1 MVEIVRGGSP
11 RPIKDYLTS
20 EVDGINWIKIG
31 DTEKGEKYINN
42 VKEKIKKSG
51 LNKTR
56 FVKKGTFLLT
66 NSMSFGRPYILNV
79 DGAIHDGWLAISNY
93 ENSLNKDYLFYILSS
108 NVVYSQFLSLI
119 SGAVVKNLN
128 SDKVAS
134 ILIPLPPLAEQQRI
148 IEAIESALEKV
159 DEYAE
164 SYNRLEQLD
173 KEFPEQLKASI
184 LQRAM
189 EGKLVPQNPNDE
201 PASELLKRI
210 KAEKEK
216 LISEG
221 KIKRDKKE
229 TEIFRGDD
237 GKHYGKFADGSTQE
251 IDVPYDIPDTW
262 EWVRI
267 KSIYWNFGQNK
278 PEKSFRYIDTSSIDR
293 KKNIINYKNLQ
304 YLSPEQA
311 PSRARKLVSQNSV
324 LFSTVRPYLKNI
336 AVVRELKEYL
346 IASTAFIVL
355 DTLLNETY
363 LKYYLLSDNFINR
376 VNNKSTGTSYPAI
389 NDYNF
394 NLLLIALPPLS
405 EQQRIIEAI
414 ESALEKVD
422 EYAESYNRLEQLDK
436 EFPDKLK
443 KSILQYA
450 MQGKL
455 VEQDPNDESVE
466 VLLEKIRAEKQKLF
480 EEGKIKKKD
489 LDISI
494 VSQGDDNSYYE
505 EVPCEIP
512 ESWEWV
518 RLNDITSYIQRG
530 KSPKYSNIPIYPVI
544 AQKCNQW
551 SGFSI
556 DLARFIDPETVHSYQ
571 KERLLRDG
579 DLMWNSTGLGTLGRL
594 AIYHEN
600 KNPYAWAV
608 ADSHVTVIRVLSGVI
623 NCHFIY
629 NFLSSPIVQSVIEEK
644 ASGSTKQK
652 ELLTKTIKEYLIPLP
667 PLPEQSR
674 IVDKI
679 EQFFA
684 HIDALI

>member
-1 MVEIVRGGSP
+1 M
-11 RPIKDYLTS
+11 T
-20 EVDGINWIKIG
+20 
-31 DTEKGEKYINN
+31 
-42 VKEKIKKSG
+42 
-51 LNKTR
+51 
-56 FVKKGTFLLT
+56 
-66 NSMSFGRPYILNV
+66 
-79 DGAIHDGWLAISNY
+79 
-93 ENSLNKDYLFYILSS
+93 
-108 NVVYSQFLSLI
+108 
-119 SGAVVKNLN
+119 
-128 SDKVAS
+128 
-134 ILIPLPPLAEQQRI
+134 
-148 IEAIESALEKV
+148 
-159 DEYAE
+159 
-164 SYNRLEQLD
+164 
-173 KEFPEQLKASI
+173 PEQLKASI

-237 GKHYGKFADGSTQE
+237 GKHYEKFADGSTQE
-251 IDVPYDIPDTW
+251 IDVPYDIPENW
-262 EWVRI
+262 KWVRI

-278 PEKSFRYIDTSSIDR
+278 PEKFFRYIDTSSIDR

-394 NLLLIALPPLS
+394 NLLLIAIPPLA
-405 EQQRIIEAI
+405 EQQRIVEVI

-489 LDISI
+489 LEISI

-505 EVPCEIP
+505 EVPYDIP
-512 ESWEWV
+512 ESWMFVKLNVVANIFSGYSFKSSEYSNEGIRIV
-518 RLNDITSYIQRG
+518 RISDFDENGLINKNIVRQKYQEKFNKFEIYQNDILLAMTGGTVGKNTILQTLPERMFLNQRVANIRSYYIKHNFIYHFLNTPRIYNLIQ
-530 KSPKYSNIPIYPVI
+530 K
-544 AQKCNQW
+544 QK
-551 SGFSI
+551 
-556 DLARFIDPETVHSYQ
+556 
-571 KERLLRDG
+571 
-579 DLMWNSTGLGTLGRL
+579 NSTNDNISLTD
-594 AIYHEN
+594 IQ
-600 KNPYAWAV
+600 
-608 ADSHVTVIRVLSGVI
+608 
-623 NCHFIY
+623 
-629 NFLSSPIVQSVIEEK
+629 NFLV
-644 ASGSTKQK
+644 
-652 ELLTKTIKEYLIPLP
+652 PLP
-667 PLPEQSR
+667 PLSEQTR

-679 EQFFA
+679 EQSFA

>member
-1 MVEIVRGGSP
+1 MRIKSIYWNFGQNKPEKSFRYIDTSSIDRKKNIINYKNLQYLSPEQAPSRARKLVSQNSVLFSTVRPYLKNIAVVRELKEYLIASTAFIVLDTLLNETYLKYYLLSDNFINRVNNKSTGTSYPAINDYNFNLLLIALPPLSEQQRIVEAIESALEKVDEYAESLLKRIKAEKEKLISEGKIKRDKKETEIFRGDDGKHYGKFADGSTQEIDVPYDIPDTWEWVRFSTLVEIVRGGSP

-173 KEFPEQLKASI
+173 KK
-184 LQRAM
+184 
-189 EGKLVPQNPNDE
+189 
-201 PASELLKRI
+201 
-210 KAEKEK
+210 
-216 LISEG
+216 
-221 KIKRDKKE
+221 
-229 TEIFRGDD
+229 
-237 GKHYGKFADGSTQE
+237 
-251 IDVPYDIPDTW
+251 
-262 EWVRI
+262 
-267 KSIYWNFGQNK
+267 
-278 PEKSFRYIDTSSIDR
+278 
-293 KKNIINYKNLQ
+293 
-304 YLSPEQA
+304 
-311 PSRARKLVSQNSV
+311 
-324 LFSTVRPYLKNI
+324 
-336 AVVRELKEYL
+336 
-346 IASTAFIVL
+346 
-355 DTLLNETY
+355 
-363 LKYYLLSDNFINR
+363 
-376 VNNKSTGTSYPAI
+376 
-389 NDYNF
+389 
-394 NLLLIALPPLS
+394 
-405 EQQRIIEAI
+405 
-414 ESALEKVD
+414 
-422 EYAESYNRLEQLDK
+422 
-436 EFPDKLK
+436 FPDKLK

-600 KNPYAWAV
+600 KNPYGWAV

-684 HIDALI
+684 HINALI

>member
-1 MVEIVRGGSP
+1 M
-11 RPIKDYLTS
+11 
-20 EVDGINWIKIG
+20 
-31 DTEKGEKYINN
+31 
-42 VKEKIKKSG
+42 
-51 LNKTR
+51 
-56 FVKKGTFLLT
+56 
-66 NSMSFGRPYILNV
+66 
-79 DGAIHDGWLAISNY
+79 
-93 ENSLNKDYLFYILSS
+93 
-108 NVVYSQFLSLI
+108 
-119 SGAVVKNLN
+119 
-128 SDKVAS
+128 
-134 ILIPLPPLAEQQRI
+134 
-148 IEAIESALEKV
+148 
-159 DEYAE
+159 
-164 SYNRLEQLD
+164 
-173 KEFPEQLKASI
+173 
-184 LQRAM
+184 
-189 EGKLVPQNPNDE
+189 
-201 PASELLKRI
+201 
-210 KAEKEK
+210 
-216 LISEG
+216 
-221 KIKRDKKE
+221 
-229 TEIFRGDD
+229 
-237 GKHYGKFADGSTQE
+237 
-251 IDVPYDIPDTW
+251 
-262 EWVRI
+262 RI

-405 EQQRIIEAI
+405 EQQRIVEAI

-494 VSQGDDNSYYE
+494 VSQGDDNSYYGNKDE
-505 EVPCEIP
+505 TTSYPIYEIP
-512 ESWEWV
+512 EAWRYIKFASLVNFRIGKTPPRSEATFWGTEIPWV
-518 RLNDITSYIQRG
+518 SISDMPISGYVTNTRESISKLALKSKKIDI
-530 KSPKYSNIPIYPVI
+530 SPKGTLLMSFKLSIGKVAILDIPDTHNEAIISIFPYAKENIIRDYLMIFLPLISTLGDSKDAIKGKTLNSTSISELLIPISNHEEMKRIIFKVDLLF
-544 AQKCNQW
+544 QKVSQL
-551 SGFSI
+551 F
-556 DLARFIDPETVHSYQ
+556 E
-571 KERLLRDG
+571 
-579 DLMWNSTGLGTLGRL
+579 
-594 AIYHEN
+594 
-600 KNPYAWAV
+600 
-608 ADSHVTVIRVLSGVI
+608 
-623 NCHFIY
+623 
-629 NFLSSPIVQSVIEEK
+629 
-644 ASGSTKQK
+644 
-652 ELLTKTIKEYLIPLP
+652 
-667 PLPEQSR
+667 
-674 IVDKI
+674 
-679 EQFFA
+679 
-684 HIDALI
+684 

>member
-1 MVEIVRGGSP
+1 M
-11 RPIKDYLTS
+11 T
-20 EVDGINWIKIG
+20 
-31 DTEKGEKYINN
+31 
-42 VKEKIKKSG
+42 
-51 LNKTR
+51 
-56 FVKKGTFLLT
+56 
-66 NSMSFGRPYILNV
+66 
-79 DGAIHDGWLAISNY
+79 
-93 ENSLNKDYLFYILSS
+93 
-108 NVVYSQFLSLI
+108 
-119 SGAVVKNLN
+119 
-128 SDKVAS
+128 
-134 ILIPLPPLAEQQRI
+134 
-148 IEAIESALEKV
+148 
-159 DEYAE
+159 
-164 SYNRLEQLD
+164 
-173 KEFPEQLKASI
+173 PEQLKASI

-216 LISEG
+216 LINEG

-405 EQQRIIEAI
+405 EQQRIVEAI

-494 VSQGDDNSYYE
+494 VSQGDDNSYY
-505 EVPCEIP
+505 
-512 ESWEWV
+512 
-518 RLNDITSYIQRG
+518 G
-530 KSPKYSNIPIYPVI
+530 NIPMNWVVI
-544 AQKCNQW
+544 KIKDI
-551 SGFSI
+551 FSI
-556 DLARFIDPETVHSYQ
+556 NTGLSY
-571 KERLLRDG
+571 KKG
-579 DLMWNSTGLGTLGRL
+579 DLSINNKGVRIIRGGNIKPLEFSLLDNDYYIDTQFISSEQVYLKHNQLITPVSTSLEHIGKFARIDKDYDGV
-594 AIYHEN
+594 
-600 KNPYAWAV
+600 V
-608 ADSHVTVIRVLSGVI
+608 AGG
-623 NCHFIY
+623 FIFQLTPFESSEIISKFLLF
-629 NFLSSPIVQSVIEEK
+629 NLSSPLFYKQLK
-644 ASGSTKQK
+644 AITKLSGQALYNIPKTTLS
-652 ELLTKTIKEYLIPLP
+652 ELLIPLAP
-667 PLPEQSR
+667 FEEQ
-674 IVDKI
+674 
-679 EQFFA
+679 E
-684 HIDALI
+684 LIIQKVEKLFEKVNQLWK

>member
-1 MVEIVRGGSP
+1 M
-11 RPIKDYLTS
+11 T
-20 EVDGINWIKIG
+20 
-31 DTEKGEKYINN
+31 
-42 VKEKIKKSG
+42 
-51 LNKTR
+51 
-56 FVKKGTFLLT
+56 
-66 NSMSFGRPYILNV
+66 
-79 DGAIHDGWLAISNY
+79 
-93 ENSLNKDYLFYILSS
+93 
-108 NVVYSQFLSLI
+108 
-119 SGAVVKNLN
+119 
-128 SDKVAS
+128 
-134 ILIPLPPLAEQQRI
+134 
-148 IEAIESALEKV
+148 
-159 DEYAE
+159 
-164 SYNRLEQLD
+164 
-173 KEFPEQLKASI
+173 PEQLKASI

-237 GKHYGKFADGSTQE
+237 GKHYEKFADGSTQE
-251 IDVPYDIPDTW
+251 IDVPYDIPENW
-262 EWVRI
+262 KWVRI

-278 PEKSFRYIDTSSIDR
+278 PEKFFRYIDTSSIDR

-394 NLLLIALPPLS
+394 NLLLIAIPPLA
-405 EQQRIIEAI
+405 EQQRIVEVI

-422 EYAESYNRLEQLDK
+422 EYAESYNQLQKLDK
-436 EFPDKLK
+436 IFPDKLK

-489 LDISI
+489 LEISI

-505 EVPCEIP
+505 EVPNTWQLFKLKNLLQLDNGTKQQNERLIYWDVKTLRGIKDAEFKEKGNKVHSKDTVILVDGENSGELFIIP
-512 ESWEWV
+512 HDGYMGSTFKKIHYLEAGS
-518 RLNDITSYIQRG
+518 
-530 KSPKYSNIPIYPVI
+530 KKY
-544 AQKCNQW
+544 
-551 SGFSI
+551 I
-556 DLARFIDPETVHSYQ
+556 DLYIDS
-571 KERLLRDG
+571 K
-579 DLMWNSTGLGTLGRL
+579 
-594 AIYHEN
+594 
-600 KNPYAWAV
+600 
-608 ADSHVTVIRVLSGVI
+608 
-623 NCHFIY
+623 
-629 NFLSSPIVQSVIEEK
+629 
-644 ASGSTKQK
+644 K
-652 ELLTKTIKEYLIPLP
+652 ELLKNSKTGSAIPHLNKTLFKELIVALP
-667 PLPEQSR
+667 PIQEQKR
-674 IVDKI
+674 ISSKI
-679 EQFFA
+679 TQIFSQ
-684 HIDALI
+684 INRLI

>member
-31 DTEKGEKYINN
+31 DTKKGEKYINN

-93 ENSLNKDYLFYILSS
+93 ENSLNRDYLFYILSS
-108 NVVYSQFLSLI
+108 NVVYYQFLSLI

-134 ILIPLPPLAEQQRI
+134 ILIPLPPLTEQQRI
-148 IEAIESALEKV
+148 V
-159 DEYAE
+159 
-164 SYNRLEQLD
+164 
-173 KEFPEQLKASI
+173 
-184 LQRAM
+184 
-189 EGKLVPQNPNDE
+189 
-201 PASELLKRI
+201 
-210 KAEKEK
+210 
-216 LISEG
+216 
-221 KIKRDKKE
+221 
-229 TEIFRGDD
+229 
-237 GKHYGKFADGSTQE
+237 
-251 IDVPYDIPDTW
+251 
-262 EWVRI
+262 
-267 KSIYWNFGQNK
+267 
-278 PEKSFRYIDTSSIDR
+278 
-293 KKNIINYKNLQ
+293 
-304 YLSPEQA
+304 
-311 PSRARKLVSQNSV
+311 
-324 LFSTVRPYLKNI
+324 
-336 AVVRELKEYL
+336 
-346 IASTAFIVL
+346 
-355 DTLLNETY
+355 
-363 LKYYLLSDNFINR
+363 
-376 VNNKSTGTSYPAI
+376 
-389 NDYNF
+389 
-394 NLLLIALPPLS
+394 
-405 EQQRIIEAI
+405 EAI

-455 VEQDPNDESVE
+455 VEQDPNDEPVE

-480 EEGKIKKKD
+480 KEGKIKKKD
-489 LDISI
+489 LEISI
-494 VSQGDDNSYYE
+494 VSQGDDNSPYE
-505 EVPCEIP
+505 EVPYEIP
-512 ESWEWV
+512 VSWEWV

-530 KSPKYSNIPIYPVI
+530 KSPKYSNIPMYPVI

-556 DLARFIDPETVHSYQ
+556 DLAKFIAPETVNSYQ
-571 KERLLRDG
+571 EERLLRDG

-594 AIYHEN
+594 AIYSEN
-600 KNPYAWAV
+600 KNPYGWAV
-608 ADSHVTVIRVLSGVI
+608 ADSHVTVIRVLSGFI
-623 NCHFIY
+623 NYNFIY

-667 PLPEQSR
+667 PLSEQSR

-679 EQFFA
+679 EQSINI
-684 HIDALI
+684 IDALI

>member
-1 MVEIVRGGSP
+1 M
-11 RPIKDYLTS
+11 
-20 EVDGINWIKIG
+20 
-31 DTEKGEKYINN
+31 
-42 VKEKIKKSG
+42 
-51 LNKTR
+51 
-56 FVKKGTFLLT
+56 
-66 NSMSFGRPYILNV
+66 
-79 DGAIHDGWLAISNY
+79 
-93 ENSLNKDYLFYILSS
+93 
-108 NVVYSQFLSLI
+108 
-119 SGAVVKNLN
+119 
-128 SDKVAS
+128 
-134 ILIPLPPLAEQQRI
+134 
-148 IEAIESALEKV
+148 
-159 DEYAE
+159 
-164 SYNRLEQLD
+164 
-173 KEFPEQLKASI
+173 
-184 LQRAM
+184 
-189 EGKLVPQNPNDE
+189 
-201 PASELLKRI
+201 
-210 KAEKEK
+210 
-216 LISEG
+216 
-221 KIKRDKKE
+221 
-229 TEIFRGDD
+229 
-237 GKHYGKFADGSTQE
+237 
-251 IDVPYDIPDTW
+251 
-262 EWVRI
+262 RI

-363 LKYYLLSDNFINR
+363 LKYYLLSDNFINH

-494 VSQGDDNSYYE
+494 VSQGDDNSYYGNKDE
-505 EVPCEIP
+505 TTSYPIYEIP
-512 ESWEWV
+512 EAWRYIKFASLVNFRIGKTPPRSEATFWGTEIPWV
-518 RLNDITSYIQRG
+518 SISDMPISGYVTNTRESISKLALKSKKIDI
-530 KSPKYSNIPIYPVI
+530 SPKGTLLMSFKLSIGKVAILDIPATHNEAIISIFPYANKENIIRDYLMIFLPLISTLGDSKDAIKGKTLNSTSISELLIPISNHEEMKRIISKVDLLF
-544 AQKCNQW
+544 QKVSQL
-551 SGFSI
+551 F
-556 DLARFIDPETVHSYQ
+556 E
-571 KERLLRDG
+571 
-579 DLMWNSTGLGTLGRL
+579 
-594 AIYHEN
+594 
-600 KNPYAWAV
+600 
-608 ADSHVTVIRVLSGVI
+608 
-623 NCHFIY
+623 
-629 NFLSSPIVQSVIEEK
+629 
-644 ASGSTKQK
+644 
-652 ELLTKTIKEYLIPLP
+652 
-667 PLPEQSR
+667 
-674 IVDKI
+674 
-679 EQFFA
+679 
-684 HIDALI
+684 

>member
-1 MVEIVRGGSP
+1 M
-11 RPIKDYLTS
+11 T
-20 EVDGINWIKIG
+20 
-31 DTEKGEKYINN
+31 
-42 VKEKIKKSG
+42 
-51 LNKTR
+51 
-56 FVKKGTFLLT
+56 
-66 NSMSFGRPYILNV
+66 
-79 DGAIHDGWLAISNY
+79 
-93 ENSLNKDYLFYILSS
+93 
-108 NVVYSQFLSLI
+108 
-119 SGAVVKNLN
+119 
-128 SDKVAS
+128 
-134 ILIPLPPLAEQQRI
+134 
-148 IEAIESALEKV
+148 
-159 DEYAE
+159 
-164 SYNRLEQLD
+164 
-173 KEFPEQLKASI
+173 PEQLKASI

-201 PASELLKRI
+201 PASDLLKRI

-237 GKHYGKFADGSTQE
+237 GKHYEKFADGSTQE
-251 IDVPYDIPDTW
+251 IDVPYDIPENW
-262 EWVRI
+262 KWVRI

-278 PEKSFRYIDTSSIDR
+278 PEKFFRYIDTSSIDR

-336 AVVRELKEYL
+336 AVVIELKEYL

-394 NLLLIALPPLS
+394 NLLLIAIPPLA
-405 EQQRIIEAI
+405 EQQRIVEAI

-422 EYAESYNRLEQLDK
+422 EYAESYNRLEQIDK

-450 MQGKL
+450 MQGKI
-455 VEQDPNDESVE
+455 VEQDPNDEPVE

-489 LDISI
+489 LEISI

-505 EVPCEIP
+505 QLPRNWMLSTLDSVSNLYTGNSINSTEKKKYFSGVDGINYIATKDVNFDNTINYDNGIRIP
-512 ESWEWV
+512 DNYLSKFK
-518 RLNDITSYIQRG
+518 ISYFNSVLLCLEGGSAGRKIGLLKQDVCFGNKLCNLSFYYGENKFLYYFLQSPQFLSDFQENKSGIIGGVSKNNLGNILIPVLPRNEQMRIIQE
-530 KSPKYSNIPIYPVI
+530 
-544 AQKCNQW
+544 
-551 SGFSI
+551 I
-556 DLARFIDPETVHSYQ
+556 DLLFQ
-571 KERLLRDG
+571 KVSQLFE
-579 DLMWNSTGLGTLGRL
+579 
-594 AIYHEN
+594 
-600 KNPYAWAV
+600 
-608 ADSHVTVIRVLSGVI
+608 
-623 NCHFIY
+623 
-629 NFLSSPIVQSVIEEK
+629 
-644 ASGSTKQK
+644 
-652 ELLTKTIKEYLIPLP
+652 
-667 PLPEQSR
+667 
-674 IVDKI
+674 
-679 EQFFA
+679 
-684 HIDALI
+684 

>member
-1 MVEIVRGGSP
+1 M
-11 RPIKDYLTS
+11 T
-20 EVDGINWIKIG
+20 
-31 DTEKGEKYINN
+31 
-42 VKEKIKKSG
+42 
-51 LNKTR
+51 
-56 FVKKGTFLLT
+56 
-66 NSMSFGRPYILNV
+66 
-79 DGAIHDGWLAISNY
+79 
-93 ENSLNKDYLFYILSS
+93 
-108 NVVYSQFLSLI
+108 
-119 SGAVVKNLN
+119 
-128 SDKVAS
+128 
-134 ILIPLPPLAEQQRI
+134 
-148 IEAIESALEKV
+148 
-159 DEYAE
+159 
-164 SYNRLEQLD
+164 
-173 KEFPEQLKASI
+173 PEQLKASI

-237 GKHYGKFADGSTQE
+237 GKHYEKFADGSTQE
-251 IDVPYDIPDTW
+251 IDVPYDIPENW
-262 EWVRI
+262 KWVRI

-278 PEKSFRYIDTSSIDR
+278 PEKFFRYIDTSSIDR

-394 NLLLIALPPLS
+394 NLLLIAIPPLA
-405 EQQRIIEAI
+405 EQQRIVEVI

-422 EYAESYNRLEQLDK
+422 ECAESYNRLEQLDK

-489 LDISI
+489 LEISI
-494 VSQGDDNSYYE
+494 VSQGDDNSYYKQLPRNWMLSTLDSVSNLYTGNSINSTE
-505 EVPCEIP
+505 KKKYFSGVDGINYIATKDVNFDNTINYDNGIRIP
-512 ESWEWV
+512 DNYLSKFKISYFNSVLLCLEGGSAGRKIGLLKQDVCFGNKLCNLSFYYGENKFLYYFLQSPQFLSDFQKNKSGIIGGV
-518 RLNDITSYIQRG
+518 SKNNLGNILIPVLPRNEQMRITQG
-530 KSPKYSNIPIYPVI
+530 
-544 AQKCNQW
+544 
-551 SGFSI
+551 I
-556 DLARFIDPETVHSYQ
+556 DLLFQ
-571 KERLLRDG
+571 KV
-579 DLMWNSTGLGTLGRL
+579 SQ
-594 AIYHEN
+594 
-600 KNPYAWAV
+600 
-608 ADSHVTVIRVLSGVI
+608 LS
-623 NCHFIY
+623 
-629 NFLSSPIVQSVIEEK
+629 E
-644 ASGSTKQK
+644 
-652 ELLTKTIKEYLIPLP
+652 
-667 PLPEQSR
+667 
-674 IVDKI
+674 
-679 EQFFA
+679 
-684 HIDALI
+684 

>member
-1 MVEIVRGGSP
+1 M
-11 RPIKDYLTS
+11 
-20 EVDGINWIKIG
+20 
-31 DTEKGEKYINN
+31 
-42 VKEKIKKSG
+42 
-51 LNKTR
+51 
-56 FVKKGTFLLT
+56 
-66 NSMSFGRPYILNV
+66 
-79 DGAIHDGWLAISNY
+79 
-93 ENSLNKDYLFYILSS
+93 
-108 NVVYSQFLSLI
+108 
-119 SGAVVKNLN
+119 
-128 SDKVAS
+128 
-134 ILIPLPPLAEQQRI
+134 
-148 IEAIESALEKV
+148 
-159 DEYAE
+159 
-164 SYNRLEQLD
+164 
-173 KEFPEQLKASI
+173 
-184 LQRAM
+184 
-189 EGKLVPQNPNDE
+189 
-201 PASELLKRI
+201 
-210 KAEKEK
+210 
-216 LISEG
+216 
-221 KIKRDKKE
+221 
-229 TEIFRGDD
+229 
-237 GKHYGKFADGSTQE
+237 
-251 IDVPYDIPDTW
+251 
-262 EWVRI
+262 RI

-405 EQQRIIEAI
+405 EQQRIVEAI

-494 VSQGDDNSYYE
+494 VSQGDDNSYYGNIPMNWVVIKIKDIFSMNTIKFASLVNFRIGKTPPRSE
-505 EVPCEIP
+505 ATFWGTEIP
-512 ESWEWV
+512 WVSISDMPISGYVTNTRESISK
-518 RLNDITSYIQRG
+518 LALKSKKIDI
-530 KSPKYSNIPIYPVI
+530 SPKGTLLMSFKLSIGKVAILDIPATHNEAIISIFPYANKENIIRDYLMIFLPLISTLGDSKDAIKGKTLNSTSISELLIPISNHEEMKRIISKVDLLF
-544 AQKCNQW
+544 QKVSQL
-551 SGFSI
+551 F
-556 DLARFIDPETVHSYQ
+556 E
-571 KERLLRDG
+571 
-579 DLMWNSTGLGTLGRL
+579 
-594 AIYHEN
+594 
-600 KNPYAWAV
+600 
-608 ADSHVTVIRVLSGVI
+608 
-623 NCHFIY
+623 
-629 NFLSSPIVQSVIEEK
+629 
-644 ASGSTKQK
+644 
-652 ELLTKTIKEYLIPLP
+652 
-667 PLPEQSR
+667 
-674 IVDKI
+674 
-679 EQFFA
+679 
-684 HIDALI
+684 